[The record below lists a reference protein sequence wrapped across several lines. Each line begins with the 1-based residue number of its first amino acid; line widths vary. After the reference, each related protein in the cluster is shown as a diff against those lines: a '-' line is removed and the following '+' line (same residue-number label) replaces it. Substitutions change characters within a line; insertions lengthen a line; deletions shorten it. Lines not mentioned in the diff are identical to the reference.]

1 VDDDL
6 IAGQDLLQRLQRGEV
21 AAGHDAHAHRNAAQ
35 IAEPRPR
42 RSRPHVDPEARHA
55 VHVRHELAHAGAGV
69 ADASP
74 VTRGVGDQG
83 ALDEGLVLRPG
94 LVGVAPVPAHA
105 VHDVVE
111 QLGLEPL
118 GLEVALLQRDPLL
131 EPHEVRN
138 DLDPRPFGLPRHG
151 VPS

>member
-1 VDDDL
+1 MDDDL

-21 AAGHDAHAHRNAAQ
+21 AAGHDAHAHRHAAQ
-35 IAEPRPR
+35 IAEPRAR
-42 RSRPHVDPEARHA
+42 GSRPHVDAKARHA
-55 VHVRHELAHAGAGV
+55 VHVGHELAHAGPGV

-83 ALDEGLVLRPG
+83 ALDEGRVLGPG

-118 GLEVALLQRDPLL
+118 GLEVAFLQRDPLL
-131 EPHEVRN
+131 EPHEMWN
-138 DLDPRPFGLPRHG
+138 DLDPRAFGLTCHG